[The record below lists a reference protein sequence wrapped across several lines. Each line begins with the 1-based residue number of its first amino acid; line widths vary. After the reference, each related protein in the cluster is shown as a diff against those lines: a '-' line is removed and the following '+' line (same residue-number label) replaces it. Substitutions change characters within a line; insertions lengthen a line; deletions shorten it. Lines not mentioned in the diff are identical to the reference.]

1 MEITTSDEFKA
12 FEALGKNEKAR
23 LTGAIELSVNVV
35 RTTAQTKEIMNRIGK
50 VAGLQPAS
58 TEAALSKLI
67 LHNWDSK
74 LGDEPTEA
82 ELLEQT
88 LPKQKEGKKLGGLVI
103 DDSRY
108 LIFSPEKLEGI
119 DTYALDQN
127 QLKTIFLKCGG
138 DTAKAEILFPQP
150 IAS

>member
-1 MEITTSDEFKA
+1 MEVTTTDEFKA
-12 FEALGKNEKAR
+12 FEALGQNEKAR
-23 LTGAIELSVNVV
+23 LTGAIELSINVV
-35 RTTAQTKEIMNRIGK
+35 RATAQTKEIMNRIGK

-88 LPKQKEGKKLGGLVI
+88 LPKHKEGKKLGGVVI
-103 DDSRY
+103 EDSRY

-119 DTYALDQN
+119 DTYALSED

-138 DTAKAEILFPQP
+138 DKAKSETLFSKPL
-150 IAS
+150 AS